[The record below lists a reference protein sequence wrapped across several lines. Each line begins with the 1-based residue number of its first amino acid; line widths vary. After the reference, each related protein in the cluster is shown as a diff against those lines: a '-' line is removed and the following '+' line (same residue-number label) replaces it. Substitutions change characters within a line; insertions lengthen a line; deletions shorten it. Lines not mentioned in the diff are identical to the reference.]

1 MKGSKSKKRCMED
14 ARVKETHQRQKHV
27 SIGFVQVNRVYKQPF
42 LQNLNKNLSSYGSFE
57 DTCLFSEPCCV
68 ANGVSDECLGLCRE
82 ETTLQERFVSVC
94 DKFADVVEKCT
105 VGSGGNS

>member
-1 MKGSKSKKRCMED
+1 MHKIEIMIEVLKVD
-14 ARVKETHQRQKHV
+14 A
-27 SIGFVQVNRVYKQPF
+27 NF
-42 LQNLNKNLSSYGSFE
+42 LES
-57 DTCLFSEPCCV
+57 CCV